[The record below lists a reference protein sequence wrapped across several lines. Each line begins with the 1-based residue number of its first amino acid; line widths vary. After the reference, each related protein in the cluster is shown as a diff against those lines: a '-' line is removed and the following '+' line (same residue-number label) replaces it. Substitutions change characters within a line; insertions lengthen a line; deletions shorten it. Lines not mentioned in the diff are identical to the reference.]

1 MWSSGYA
8 HTTPHFSNDS
18 RRPPVPGLPA
28 LPGGPFFVRRLW
40 PGSRPRTE
48 IAPWSPTSCSRWRS
62 AGRHHPRQASS
73 ANGPYG
79 RACPRSV
86 TVLPNAWR
94 PVMHERPNC
103 RCPLCLLEEKLR
115 AELREERADH
125 FLVLGSGPHLAA
137 FRTAADPLLNLQSLA
152 GNSASDPLLSELL
165 EARVTFPGGFADSV
179 LILLFLPMLH
189 ATLRRMRQR
198 YPALSREDGAQQTLG
213 TLFASLAS
221 PRLAERRSY
230 VAFAICEEGTACHLR
245 VGRAGSQ
252 VPARSAAV
260 RRSARNERIRIR
272 RGLLRARR
280 APASFLRPS
289 SRTRNAHPL
298 RTRSAHHLQARRRSG
313 KRRVLEC

>member
-1 MWSSGYA
+1 
-8 HTTPHFSNDS
+8 
-18 RRPPVPGLPA
+18 
-28 LPGGPFFVRRLW
+28 
-40 PGSRPRTE
+40 
-48 IAPWSPTSCSRWRS
+48 
-62 AGRHHPRQASS
+62 
-73 ANGPYG
+73 
-79 RACPRSV
+79 
-86 TVLPNAWR
+86 
-94 PVMHERPNC
+94 MHERPNC

-137 FRTAADPLLNLQSLA
+137 FRTAADLLLNLQSLA

-230 VAFAICEEGTACHLR
+230 VAFAIARKVRRATFEWAAREARSPLEAPRSDDPRETSGSESAADSFERAALLR
-245 VGRAGSQ
+245 HFFGRAVERGTLTPCELDLLITFKLEGGAENGAFSNAERQ
-252 VPARSAAV
+252 RLKRLLGKL
-260 RRSARNERIRIR
+260 RRLAGGNHKI
-272 RGLLRARR
+272 
-280 APASFLRPS
+280 
-289 SRTRNAHPL
+289 
-298 RTRSAHHLQARRRSG
+298 
-313 KRRVLEC
+313 